1 MESEAQA
8 AAHANVAHTQAQL
21 QYVSPQADTS
31 DLQAAIYRSSY
42 YYKCVQGEPRLV
54 FLALDSKE
62 ANKQSLKKDAA
73 KKTDSRFEAKA
84 FKAKVHSHVSPYP
97 HSLRSPRS
105 LLTVSPYADSLDSP
119 QSLLTPIVFSLYF
132 PPVSLRSA
140 CTRI

>member
-84 FKAKVHSHVSPYP
+84 FKAKVHSHVSPSTP
-97 HSLRSPRS
+97 
-105 LLTVSPYADSLDSP
+105 T
-119 QSLLTPIVFSLYF
+119 SLLTPILWVARI
-132 PPVSLRSA
+132 VSVA
-140 CTRI
+140 CLGSVSP